1 MVPRLCL
8 MPPLSRLMA
17 ASLINPGSTE
27 NACVRNQHDQTFEED
42 INLKH
47 MELLVHLATD
57 KGLLILTHGAKNEVS
72 SPELALGLKKGL
84 ESPYLM
90 YQLLAF
96 SARHLAFLK
105 PERSAS
111 YLHQAVALQTRAVSI
126 FNAAWAEI
134 NQSNCVSILLFSS
147 ILGHHLLTDTLA
159 KRTPDGI
166 DEFMTNYVQFVEM
179 HRGIHTIAMTA
190 KTQLMQ
196 SELEP
201 IISWSASF
209 TSRSPR
215 GNDCQR
221 ASELVDQAES
231 LGLEDKKACQLVIRF
246 LQVGFDAVFS
256 GEEQGNRYHM
266 LCTWPMLGPPEFT
279 ALLVARKPEALV
291 ILAYYAALLQHGK
304 HLWQIGDVSNNKIVP
319 LTIIKGAGHEHI
331 PIPEG
336 DCAIIADFHSIKSQ
350 SSHSTPY
357 LTTGLYRVVP
367 GPTRYG
373 EYDYEET
380 KYVLK
385 GQIDITD
392 EATGKTHHLVA
403 GDWAF
408 FHVGSKA
415 QFSTKSEGVAF
426 YAVTRPM
433 NSGHPN
439 LVGREEST
447 SKL

>member
-1 MVPRLCL
+1 

-27 NACVRNQHDQTFEED
+27 NASVRNQHDQTFEED

-57 KGLLILTHGAKNEVS
+57 KELLILTHGAKNEVS

-84 ESPYLM
+84 ESPYLI

-126 FNAAWAEI
+126 FNAAWTEI

-159 KRTPDGI
+159 KRTPNGI

-201 IISWSASF
+201 ILSWSASF

-215 GNDCQR
+215 GNDCRR

-246 LQVGFDAVFS
+246 LQVGFDAVFLR
-256 GEEQGNRYHM
+256 EEQGNRYHM

-304 HLWQIGDVSNNKIVP
+304 HLWQIGDAGVYM
-319 LTIIKGAGHEHI
+319 LRIIS
-331 PIPEG
+331 
-336 DCAIIADFHSIKSQ
+336 DFLGLEWDYWLEYPRHSIQ
-350 SSHSTPY
+350 Y
-357 LTTGLYRVVP
+357 
-367 GPTRYG
+367 
-373 EYDYEET
+373 
-380 KYVLK
+380 
-385 GQIDITD
+385 
-392 EATGKTHHLVA
+392 
-403 GDWAF
+403 
-408 FHVGSKA
+408 
-415 QFSTKSEGVAF
+415 
-426 YAVTRPM
+426 
-433 NSGHPN
+433 
-439 LVGREEST
+439 T
-447 SKL
+447 SKPSIDRAVLHYMEC